1 MNKQLSPVLVAA
13 VVAPLLAVAVAL
25 PAGLDAAL
33 APAAAGGLPLA
44 WAAAMAIAFNA
55 PPAGLAAA
63 LGAAL
68 PFSAYGLAA
77 FAGRPLTAWFFALA
91 GSSLAAI
98 AWSFAGGRGP
108 KRGRLRSAARIALG
122 ATPGIALA
130 MIGQPLAGAA
140 ASALSAAVAAL
151 TLARSRR

>member
-1 MNKQLSPVLVAA
+1 MNKPFSPVLVSA
-13 VVAPLLAVAVAL
+13 VVAPLLAAAVAL

-33 APAAAGGLPLA
+33 SPAAAGGLPLA
-44 WAAAMAIAFNA
+44 WAAAIAIAFNV

-68 PFSAYGLAA
+68 PFSSYALAA
-77 FAGRPLTAWFFALA
+77 FAGRPLLPWFLALA

-98 AWSFAGGRGP
+98 AWSFAGGRAP
-108 KRGRLRSAARIALG
+108 KRGRLRSAARMALG

-130 MIGQPLAGAA
+130 MSGQPLAGAA
-140 ASALSAAVAAL
+140 ASALSAAIAAL
-151 TLARSRR
+151 PLARSRR